1 MNINLK
7 GTTIMSKRH
16 KNTMNRRDFVA
27 TSTVAVVGAAS
38 CFSIGAKEALARA
51 RATGTI
57 PLTEEN
63 LNRLFEEH
71 YKAGRIKTVA
81 KEISADITG
90 WIGKQCS
97 LTAVQERRI
106 KSLPGEKWNDVRK
119 VLQVVAEKGGR
130 LTVEIS
136 DQEGVFKH
144 HASPGICSGRVKTT
158 TTNPDGSTTTTEG
171 SVVIAT

>member
-1 MNINLK
+1 MN
-7 GTTIMSKRH
+7 KRN
-16 KNTMNRRDFVA
+16 KNNMNRRDFVA
-27 TSTVAVVGAAS
+27 TSTVAVVGAAT
-38 CFSIGAKEALARA
+38 CFSIGAREALARA

-57 PLTEEN
+57 TLTAEN

-71 YKAGRIKTVA
+71 YKSGRIKTVA

-90 WIGKQCS
+90 WIGRQCT
-97 LTAVQERRI
+97 LTPLQERRV
-106 KSLPGEKWNDVRK
+106 KSIPKEKWDDVRK

-136 DQEGVFKH
+136 DVEGVFKH
-144 HASPGICSGRVKTT
+144 HASPGICVGKAKTT
-158 TTNPDGSTTTTEG
+158 TTNPDGTTTTTEG

>member
-1 MNINLK
+1 
-7 GTTIMSKRH
+7 MSKRL

-38 CFSIGAKEALARA
+38 CFSIGAREALARA
-51 RATGTI
+51 KATGTI
-57 PLTEEN
+57 PLTANN

-90 WIGKQCS
+90 WLGNKCA
-97 LTAVQERRI
+97 LTEVQERRI
-106 KSLPGEKWNDVRK
+106 RSVPKEKWDEVRK
-119 VLQVVAEKGGR
+119 VLQVVAERGSR

-136 DQEGVFKH
+136 DPEGVFNH
-144 HASPGICSGRVKTT
+144 HASPGVCSGRVKTT
-158 TTNPDGSTTTTEG
+158 TTNPDGSTTTTTG
-171 SVVIAT
+171 SVTIVT

>member
-1 MNINLK
+1 
-7 GTTIMSKRH
+7 MSKRL

-57 PLTEEN
+57 PLTAEN

-90 WIGKQCS
+90 WIGRQCS
-97 LTAVQERRI
+97 LTPVQERRI
-106 KSLPGEKWNDVRK
+106 KSVPKEKWDDVRK
-119 VLQVVAEKGGR
+119 VLQVVAEKGSR

-136 DQEGVFKH
+136 DPEGGFKH
-144 HASPGICSGRVKTT
+144 HASPGFCIGTVTT
-158 TTNPDGSTTTTEG
+158 ETTNPNGSTTKTTG
-171 SVVIAT
+171 TVGIGTT

>member
-1 MNINLK
+1 
-7 GTTIMSKRH
+7 MSKRH

-27 TSTVAVVGAAS
+27 TSTVAVLGAAT

-51 RATGTI
+51 KATGTI
-57 PLTEEN
+57 TLTAEN

-71 YKAGRIKTVA
+71 YKSGRIRTVA

-90 WIGKQCS
+90 WISRQCT
-97 LTAVQERRI
+97 LTPLQERRV
-106 KSLPGEKWNDVRK
+106 KSIPKEKWDDVRK

-136 DQEGVFKH
+136 DAEGVFKH
-144 HASPGICSGRVKTT
+144 HASPGICVGKTKTT
-158 TTNPDGSTTTTEG
+158 TTNPDGTTTTTEG

>member
-1 MNINLK
+1 
-7 GTTIMSKRH
+7 MSKR

-38 CFSIGAKEALARA
+38 CFSIGAREALALA

-57 PLTEEN
+57 PLTAEN
-63 LNRLFEEH
+63 LNRLFAEH

-90 WIGKQCS
+90 WIGRQCT
-97 LTAVQERRI
+97 LTPVQERRI
-106 KSLPGEKWNDVRK
+106 KSIPREKWDDIRK
-119 VLQVVAEKGGR
+119 VLQVVADKGST

-136 DQEGVFKH
+136 DPEGDFKH
-144 HASPGICSGRVKTT
+144 HASAAVCIGTVETK
-158 TTNPDGSTTTTEG
+158 TTNPDGTVTKTTG
-171 SVVIAT
+171 SVGFAT

>member
-1 MNINLK
+1 
-7 GTTIMSKRH
+7 MSKRQKH
-16 KNTMNRRDFVA
+16 TMNRRDFVA

-38 CFSIGAKEALARA
+38 CFSVGAKEALALA

-57 PLTEEN
+57 PLTASN

-81 KEISADITG
+81 REISTDIYA
-90 WIGKQCS
+90 WLGKVCT
-97 LTAVQERRI
+97 LTPTQERRI
-106 KSLPGEKWNDVRK
+106 KSIPKDGWADIRK
-119 VLQVVAEKGGR
+119 VLQVVADKGGP

-136 DQEGVFKH
+136 DSTGDFKH
-144 HASPGICSGRVKTT
+144 HASPGYCWGRVKTT

-171 SVVIAT
+171 SMTLGTQ